1 MTSKRRKTRPE
12 KKEWRPVNKLADMDG
27 RNQVF
32 LVNHLGGEWK
42 YVDELVMSSFKGPCP
57 KDHEIKHL
65 DGDIGNDNLS
75 NLAYVKKEEKI

>member
-1 MTSKRRKTRPE
+1 
-12 KKEWRPVNKLADMDG
+12 
-27 RNQVF
+27 
-32 LVNHLGGEWK
+32 
-42 YVDELVMSSFKGPCP
+42 MSSFKGPCP